1 MLSDADLIWHE
12 GSFSFF
18 EFSGDQPPFQSVEGT
33 LAFVRDG
40 EVWSVLKP
48 SASDLEENF
57 TVFSFHFPEGVDN
70 SGFVGWVATHL
81 KRHLGTGVFVICGQ
95 NSRRGG
101 IFDYWGIPL
110 QMRNAAQS
118 LIDAL
123 R

>member
-1 MLSDADLIWHE
+1 MECLE
-12 GSFSFF
+12 
-18 EFSGDQPPFQSVEGT
+18 T
-33 LAFVRDG
+33 LRLGFRRELYSLLV
-40 EVWSVLKP
+40 S
-48 SASDLEENF
+48 
-57 TVFSFHFPEGVDN
+57 FPEGVDN